1 MNSKSNSKKEIE
13 LAVKKKNTTAKSN
26 DLTKEA
32 YNDIRKMIFSNK
44 LKPGQKI
51 PYRRM
56 AEGLDMSLTPVVQA
70 LKHMEFMGL
79 VYHEK
84 NRGFFVGNVTPQD
97 IDEAYRLR
105 SLIEPMMLA
114 ETIPNLD
121 KSGEKKI
128 ITALDEYHEAT
139 RKRSA
144 KLMLVKDIQFHMTL
158 AKLSGQS
165 TSILILKH
173 LFDFLYLRFSEE
185 LIFSSPTENS
195 LADHQVI
202 FKAIKSRDVD
212 TAVQALK
219 SHIQHTHSNAME
231 GLGERLSDVEEIMF

>member
-1 MNSKSNSKKEIE
+1 
-13 LAVKKKNTTAKSN
+13 LTLKKKNTPTKNN

-51 PYRRM
+51 PYRSM
-56 AEGLDMSLTPVVQA
+56 AEGLSMSLTPVTQA

-79 VYHEK
+79 VRHEQNK
-84 NRGFFVGNVTPQD
+84 GFFVEKVTSRE

-105 SLIEPMMLA
+105 ILIEPAMLG
-114 ETIPNLD
+114 ETILNLD
-121 KSGEKKI
+121 KSGEEKI
-128 ITALDEYHEAT
+128 IKSMDEYNEAI
-139 RKRSA
+139 KKESA

-165 TSILILKH
+165 ISIMLLKY

-185 LIFSSPTENS
+185 LIFSYPLENS
-195 LADHQVI
+195 FSDHQI
-202 FKAIKSRDVD
+202 LFKALELRDVE
-212 TAVQALK
+212 AAAQALK
-219 SHIQHTHSNAME
+219 SHIQHTHRNVME
-231 GLGERLSDVEEIMF
+231 GLIERLSEVDEIIF